1 MEGDCIMNKDEIDT
15 IIQYI
20 DKKIEYEL
28 ASTEKDEEGH
38 AGSCVAERKE
48 MEAAKEKLYKL

>member
-1 MEGDCIMNKDEIDT
+1 MNKDEIDT